1 MYVFKP
7 FTRVLAFLVI
17 ATAVV
22 AASAQP
28 PQEVRIRDGNRLRTF
43 ISVAGAGEAT
53 APPDMATIRTG
64 VTSQAETA
72 KEALNQNNAAMQ
84 KVLGLLK
91 EQDIADKDVQTAGFN
106 MHPVYEHDPQGRTE
120 PKVVAYRVTNEVQVK
135 VRKLAS
141 LGDVLDALVQA
152 GSNQIS
158 GVAFDVDAS
167 EGILNEARSRAIRN
181 AKSRAD
187 VYAQA
192 AGVSV
197 GRVLQISEQ
206 PLEPPRP
213 MQMGAEFRAAAS
225 SVPIATGEQEFRV
238 TVNVVYELRRREG
251 E

>member
-1 MYVFKP
+1 VYATKP
-7 FTRVLAFLVI
+7 VTGILTFVII
-17 ATAVV
+17 ATTVV
-22 AASAQP
+22 AAAAQP

-43 ISVAGAGEAT
+43 ISVAGEGEAT
-53 APPDMATIRTG
+53 APPDMATVRTG
-64 VTSQAETA
+64 VATQAETA
-72 KEALNQNNAAMQ
+72 KDALNQNNAAMQ

-91 EQDIADKDVQTAGFN
+91 ELEIADKDVQTAGFN
-106 MHPVYEHDPQGRTE
+106 VHPVFEHDPQGRTE
-120 PKVVAYRVTNEVQVK
+120 PKVTAYRVTNEVQVR

-141 LGDVLDALVQA
+141 LGDVLDALVQV

-158 GVAFDVDAS
+158 GVAFDVDDS

-206 PLEPPRP
+206 SLEPPRP
-213 MQMGAEFRAAAS
+213 MQMGMEFRTAAS
-225 SVPIATGEQEFRV
+225 GVPVATGEQQFRV
-238 TVNVVYELRRREG
+238 TVNVVYELRRRES